1 MGAQVTGAHSL
12 GLKVLALLL
21 KLGKSSHARL
31 NSLPDK
37 NDDSQLLL
45 QLCERWSGDSAS
57 AQSLKA
63 QSPD

>member
-12 GLKVLALLL
+12 GLRVLALLI

-31 NSLPDK
+31 NSLSDK
-37 NDDSQLLL
+37 NSDSQLLL

-57 AQSLKA
+57 A
-63 QSPD
+63 